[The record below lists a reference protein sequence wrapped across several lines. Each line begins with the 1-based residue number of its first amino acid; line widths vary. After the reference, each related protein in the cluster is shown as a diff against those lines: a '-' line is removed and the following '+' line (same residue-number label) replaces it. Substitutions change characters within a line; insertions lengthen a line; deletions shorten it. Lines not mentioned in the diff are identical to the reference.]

1 MRRQIYSLLPLST
14 RATPHENY
22 GAGERTRTSDLL
34 ITNQLL
40 SQLSYASDNE
50 DDKRPPEAWQEI
62 ARSNKNGQP
71 TPFSRRLLPD
81 NLIHDGSK
89 RRARVE

>member
-1 MRRQIYSLLPLST
+1 MKP
-14 RATPHENY
+14 
-22 GAGERTRTSDLL
+22 
-34 ITNQLL
+34 
-40 SQLSYASDNE
+40 

-71 TPFSRRLLPD
+71 APFFSRRLLPD

>member
-1 MRRQIYSLLPLST
+1 MKP
-14 RATPHENY
+14 
-22 GAGERTRTSDLL
+22 
-34 ITNQLL
+34 
-40 SQLSYASDNE
+40 
-50 DDKRPPEAWQEI
+50 DDKRPLEAWQEI